1 MSSGA
6 LFEQMQGRRW
16 RQSDFRVVTT
26 LSLVFSSQL
35 HYFWCK
41 KGRTIAAFANSFHPL
56 VCHLWEAKEKKS
68 KDFSGTL
75 GVKKNYRVILKRASC
90 RVFFL
95 SGFLSDF
102 LFSLKALNIPSDRRW
117 LTLSPPF
124 RFFKTAWRGVLI
136 FSLEDQKRSSVSS
149 AQ

>member
-16 RQSDFRVVTT
+16 RRQSDFRVVTT

-35 HYFWCK
+35 QYFWCK

-75 GVKKNYRVILKRASC
+75 RVKKLIGSSSRGRPVWCFFSFWISERLS
-90 RVFFL
+90 FFL
-95 SGFLSDF
+95 ESTKHPQRQALADAFAAIPFLQNGVAGRFD
-102 LFSLKALNIPSDRRW
+102 L
-117 LTLSPPF
+117 LS
-124 RFFKTAWRGVLI
+124 
-136 FSLEDQKRSSVSS
+136 
-149 AQ
+149 